1 MWLNVTRVLA
11 ALLLS
16 TALSTPAEPTATQ
29 GPPAFPRAQ
38 FFAGIVT
45 DLSRERVTVSRSL
58 VGRPRENRTFLIR
71 PQTKL
76 SRPLKVRAR
85 VTVRYRH
92 LPEGDV
98 ALEIQVRSQTRPL
111 RPS

>member
-58 VGRPRENRTFLIR
+58 VGRPRENRTFL
-71 PQTKL
+71 
-76 SRPLKVRAR
+76 
-85 VTVRYRH
+85 
-92 LPEGDV
+92 
-98 ALEIQVRSQTRPL
+98 
-111 RPS
+111 